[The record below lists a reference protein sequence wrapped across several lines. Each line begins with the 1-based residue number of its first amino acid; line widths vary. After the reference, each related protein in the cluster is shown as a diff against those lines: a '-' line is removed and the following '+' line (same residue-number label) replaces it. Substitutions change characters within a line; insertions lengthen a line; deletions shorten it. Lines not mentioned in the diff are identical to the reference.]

1 MEVSRRSFMRLS
13 AAGALA
19 AAFGCSDRDRPVP
32 RTAEHGTFRTE
43 MKTGTETTTI
53 CPFCGCG
60 CGAIVT
66 TANIGGSPKVVNIEG
81 DPDHPVNRGALCS
94 KGAALYQIPN
104 RPDFAMADEPDGNG
118 GRRLV
123 YPLRRDAGATTW
135 TEIDWTTAISE
146 IAAAV
151 QTCRDYSVG
160 PEAAGRSFVT
170 TDALSRTVNRC
181 ENIYSLGGAA
191 LDNEECYLLVKM
203 LRALGLVYIE
213 HQARI

>member
-1 MEVSRRSFMRLS
+1 MKVTRRSFLKLS

-32 RTAEHGTFRTE
+32 KTTEHGTYRTE
-43 MKTGTETTTI
+43 PKTGTETTTI

-60 CGAIVT
+60 CGAVVT
-66 TANIGGSPKVVNIEG
+66 TATVNGTPKVVNIEG

-94 KGAALYQIPN
+94 KGAALYQMPN
-104 RPDFAMADEPDGNG
+104 RPDFDPTTDDNG
-118 GRRLV
+118 GTRLST
-123 YPLRRDAGATTW
+123 PMRRDPGTTTW
-135 TEIDWTTAISE
+135 TPITWTTAITE
-146 IAAAV
+146 IAAKI
-151 QTCRDYSVG
+151 QTIR
-160 PEAAGRSFVT
+160 AAGFNAT
-170 TDALSRTVNRC
+170 GNRV
-181 ENIYSLGGAA
+181 ENMYSLGGAA